1 MVKVF
6 LSYTIG
12 SKVDRLRAEKETT
25 DEAVKVLMSVL
36 LNAMYNDKVE
46 HWYISSNATRRIS
59 DYDLID

>member
-25 DEAVKVLMSVL
+25 DEAVKVL
-36 LNAMYNDKVE
+36 
-46 HWYISSNATRRIS
+46 I
-59 DYDLID
+59 